1 MIRVLEQQINRIRA
15 MGESE
20 YPYECC
26 GLLLGRFEEDGCK
39 SLVELFPISN
49 AREEAARRRR
59 FLIPPEEMLRGERH
73 ARALEL
79 DVIGFY
85 HSHPED
91 SGVPSEYDLEHA
103 WPVYS
108 YVIVAVHGGKA
119 VNVFSWEMQED
130 RSRFNPE
137 EIIKTGE
144 SAQMSAQVIGQVVG
158 KTSGENR

>member
-1 MIRVLEQQINRIRA
+1 MREQHINQIRGL
-15 MGESE
+15 GEDE

-26 GLLLGRFEEDGCK
+26 GLLLGHFEEDGRK

-49 AREEAARRRR
+49 AREEEARRRR
-59 FLIPPEEMLRGERH
+59 FLIEPGELLRGERH
-73 ARALEL
+73 ARERQL

-91 SGVPSEYDLEHA
+91 SGVPSQYDLDHA

-108 YVIVAVHGGKA
+108 YVIVSVHSGKA

-137 EIIKTGE
+137 EIVREKL
-144 SAQMSAQVIGQVVG
+144 A
-158 KTSGENR
+158 KEN

>member
-1 MIRVLEQQINRIRA
+1 MIRMLEPQIDQIRTL
-15 MGESE
+15 GEGE

-26 GLLLGRFEEDGCK
+26 GLLLGRFEENGCK
-39 SLVELFPISN
+39 VLVELFPISN

-59 FLIPPEEMLRGERH
+59 FLIPPEELVRGERH
-73 ARALEL
+73 ARQRQL

-91 SGVPSEYDLEHA
+91 NGVPSQYDLEHA

-108 YVIVAVHGGKA
+108 YVIVSVHGGKA
-119 VNVFSWEMQED
+119 VNAFSWEMQED

-137 EIIKTGE
+137 EIVNVGE
-144 SAQMSAQVIGQVVG
+144 CAQV
-158 KTSGENR
+158 SGERR